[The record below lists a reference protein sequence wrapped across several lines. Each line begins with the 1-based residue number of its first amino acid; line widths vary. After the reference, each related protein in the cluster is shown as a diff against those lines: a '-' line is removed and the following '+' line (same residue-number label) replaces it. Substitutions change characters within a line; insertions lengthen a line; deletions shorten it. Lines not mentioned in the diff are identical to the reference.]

1 MFMSLIGS
9 RKKGRKF
16 LNPIPT
22 DMGGLGIII
31 PVLREYINN
40 KAENSPKKTIGPFKT
55 DPSVYKKLAKTGLTI
70 TWIGHSSIL
79 IEIDGKRILTD
90 PVWSDSIS
98 FTTLFGPKRFFQPP
112 LQLTELPPLDAVIIS
127 HDHYDHLDKKTIQFF
142 AGKTIPF
149 FCSLGVGEYLEKW
162 GIERNFINEMDWGDS
177 MMVGA
182 DCVITA
188 TPARH
193 FSGRGLIGR
202 NETLWS
208 SFVIKGKKHNI
219 FFGADS
225 GWFPGFREIGDTFG
239 PFDLTMLEI
248 GAYGKY
254 WPDIHMGPDHA
265 SDAHLALR
273 GKLMMPIHWGT
284 FNLAPHAWYEPIE
297 RLVEYA
303 KEKNIQLFAPEPGEA
318 VEVKEEYISGWW
330 RKYL

>member
-1 MFMSLIGS
+1 MSLAGS
-9 RKKGRKF
+9 RKKGKKF

-22 DMGGLGIII
+22 DLGGFSKLI
-31 PVLREYINN
+31 PILKEYWSN
-40 KAENSPKKTIGPFKT
+40 KAENNPKQTFGPFKT
-55 DPSVYKKLAKTGLTI
+55 NTSIYWSPPRNGLRI
-70 TWIGHSSIL
+70 TWIGHSSLL

-90 PVWSDSIS
+90 PVWSDRVS
-98 FTTLFGPKRFFQPP
+98 FSSFFGPTRFFQPP
-112 LQLTELPPLDAVIIS
+112 LVLEALPPLDAVLIS
-127 HDHYDHLDKKTIQFF
+127 HDHYDHLDKKTIKFF
-142 AGKTIPF
+142 AAIKNVPF
-149 FCSLGVGEYLEKW
+149 YCSLGVGKHLEGW
-162 GIERNFINEMDWGDS
+162 GIEEDFITEMDWGDS
-177 MMVGA
+177 IMLGS

-208 SFVIKGKKHNI
+208 SFVIKGSKHNI

-225 GWFPGFREIGDTFG
+225 GWFPGFKEIGDVFG

-265 SDAHLALR
+265 SDAHLALK

-297 RLVEYA
+297 RLLDYA
-303 KEKNIQLFAPEPGEA
+303 ADKKIKLFVPAPGEPT
-318 VEVKEEYISGWW
+318 EVKGAFVSDWW
-330 RKYL
+330 KKYL